1 MDHLFHITP
10 LFRDRAEAGRRLAE
24 RLEQYRKASPVVL
37 AIPRGGVPVGVE
49 VARRLGADLD
59 VVVARKLGAP
69 FQPELAI
76 GAVTAD
82 GGRFLN
88 QDILRDLTID
98 DAYLERITQ
107 EQLEEARRREERFRG
122 GRSPV
127 QIGGRTALLVDDGL
141 ATGATMRA
149 AARSLRQR
157 QPARLVVA
165 VPVGSRQA
173 CAALREDADEVVC
186 LAEPEPFYA
195 IGPYYETFEQVEDS
209 QVIALLSRQATGQPT
224 ADHREK
230 TVADVPVMKA
240 GVRNR

>member
-1 MDHLFHITP
+1 MDHLLDIKP
-10 LFRDRAEAGRRLAE
+10 LFRDRADAGRRLAE
-24 RLEQYRKASPVVL
+24 RLEQYRTASPVVF

-49 VARRLGADLD
+49 IARHLGTELD

-88 QDILRDLTID
+88 QDVLRELGVDE
-98 DAYLERITQ
+98 AYLAQVTKQ
-107 EQLEEARRREERFRG
+107 QLEEARRREERFRA
-122 GRSPV
+122 GRPPANVS
-127 QIGGRTALLVDDGL
+127 GRTALLVDDGL

-173 CAALREDADEVVC
+173 CAALREDADDVVC

-195 IGPYYETFEQVEDS
+195 IGPYYHTFEQVEDS
-209 QVIALLSRQATGQPT
+209 EVITLLRQQATGQPT
-224 ADHREK
+224 IGHDEK
-230 TVADVPVMKA
+230 KAAVPGMNA
-240 GVRNR
+240 GAPNRR